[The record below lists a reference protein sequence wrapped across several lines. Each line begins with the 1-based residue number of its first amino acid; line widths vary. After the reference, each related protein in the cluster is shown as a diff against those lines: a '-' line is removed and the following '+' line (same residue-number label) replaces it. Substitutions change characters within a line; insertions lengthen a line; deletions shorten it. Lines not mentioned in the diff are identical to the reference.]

1 MDFIIMLIFIFI
13 GILLLIIKN
22 IQKRNLILERNH
34 ENNNKFCIL
43 IPARY
48 ES

>member
-1 MDFIIMLIFIFI
+1 MDFIIMLIFISL

-22 IQKRNLILERNH
+22 IQKRNLILERNK

-48 ES
+48 